1 MKRLVLLLGLIVLI
15 NAQTKN
21 FRKVENNAFK
31 LGEKLT
37 FEVNYG
43 PVTAG
48 IATMHVAEK
57 KKISGRDA
65 YYVEFQVNTV
75 PSFDP
80 FFKVRDKYIT
90 YIDVESMF
98 PWRFEQ
104 HIREGNY
111 SRDFS
116 AFFDHRK
123 GIART
128 SEGSYEIPENVND
141 IVSAFYF
148 LRTQDL
154 SKMKKGDK
162 INMQNFFKDKVHN
175 LDVIYHG
182 RETVSVKAGKFD
194 CIVVEP
200 LVKEGGLFKHE
211 GNIIIWLTNDHRKIP
226 VKVKTKIIIG
236 FVEGELIKIENSL

>member
-1 MKRLVLLLGLIVLI
+1 MKRLVLLLGLFVIVT
-15 NAQTKN
+15 AQTKN